1 MCWQNTG
8 RVTRVAT
15 QTIGR
20 WSAKLTLWIG
30 WVNGADRR
38 ANPLMSLHR
47 MEPNFGADAE
57 TQGCSTLRLAQHGGA
72 HTEREVLSSGR
83 EAWHRRTPRRPLF
96 APSGP
101 LSRKK
106 ASAPLASAVLPFI
119 VTKRAPRAFIVERTD
134 YGWSVKAGA
143 ERLGLFVTQRQA
155 LTDVGRRRAELKAS
169 GQTTTLVVVSGS
181 EPVLESRPFRA
192 W

>member
-1 MCWQNTG
+1 M
-8 RVTRVAT
+8 
-15 QTIGR
+15 
-20 WSAKLTLWIG
+20 
-30 WVNGADRR
+30 
-38 ANPLMSLHR
+38 PHLHR
-47 MEPNFGADAE
+47 GHHSSASYIRAIRQHGPLREPASSSHATPE
-57 TQGCSTLRLAQHGGA
+57 LISPRQLIAAAAQHGGA
-72 HTEREVLSSGR
+72 HTEREVLPSGR

-119 VTKRAPRAFIVERTD
+119 VTKRAPRAFIVERTA

-169 GQTTTLVVVSGS
+169 GQTTTLVVASGS
-181 EPVLESRPFRA
+181 EPVLETRPFRA

>member
-1 MCWQNTG
+1 MH
-8 RVTRVAT
+8 
-15 QTIGR
+15 
-20 WSAKLTLWIG
+20 
-30 WVNGADRR
+30 RR
-38 ANPLMSLHR
+38 KAAARYASR
-47 MEPNFGADAE
+47 
-57 TQGCSTLRLAQHGGA
+57 STAVR
-72 HTEREVLSSGR
+72 TPSEKSSPVGVKR
-83 EAWHRRTPRRPLF
+83 GTRRTPRRPLF

-101 LSRKK
+101 PSRKK
-106 ASAPLASAVLPFI
+106 ASAPLASAVLTFI
-119 VTKRAPRAFIVERTD
+119 VTKRAPTAFIVERTD

>member
-1 MCWQNTG
+1 MQ
-8 RVTRVAT
+8 
-15 QTIGR
+15 
-20 WSAKLTLWIG
+20 
-30 WVNGADRR
+30 RR
-38 ANPLMSLHR
+38 KAAARYASRSM
-47 MEPNFGADAE
+47 AA
-57 TQGCSTLRLAQHGGA
+57 
-72 HTEREVLSSGR
+72 
-83 EAWHRRTPRRPLF
+83 RTPSEKSSPVGVKRGTAALRAGRYSHP
-96 APSGP
+96 AGHC
-101 LSRKK
+101 REKK